1 MGESDS
7 SSMYKSRPDDELLA
21 AYIERGDQLAFQ
33 QLVNRH
39 KDRVY
44 GFIVGMVHDAELA
57 NDLFQD
63 TFLKVVDV
71 MHRRRGSYTSQGRFL
86 GWILMIARNV
96 VYDYK
101 RSRNKWK
108 DIASDDENYWDRLP
122 DDAKAPDEELY
133 LKERSQWLD
142 ACIESLPPSQ
152 REVVLLRQDGG
163 LTFREIAEITD
174 VSINTALGRMRY
186 ALINLRAMIERQS
199 QRYAPR
205 VDQLENGQLPAKTY
219 V

>member
-1 MGESDS
+1 
-7 SSMYKSRPDDELLA
+7 MYKSRSDDELLA
-21 AYIERGDQLAFQ
+21 AYVERGDQRAFQ

-44 GFIVGMVHDAELA
+44 GFILGMVHDTELA

-71 MHRRRGSYTSQGRFL
+71 MHRRRGSYTPQGRFM
-86 GWILMIARNV
+86 GWVLMIARNV

-108 DIASDDENYWDRLP
+108 DIAGEDENYWDRLP

-142 ACIESLPPSQ
+142 ACIGALPPPQ
-152 REVVLLRQDGG
+152 REVVLLRQDAG

-186 ALINLRAMIERQS
+186 ALINLRAMITQQS
-199 QRYAPR
+199 QRYAPK
-205 VDQLENGQLPAKTY
+205 VDQLENGQLSAKAY

>member
-1 MGESDS
+1 
-7 SSMYKSRPDDELLA
+7 MYTSLPDDQLLS
-21 AYIERGDQLAFQ
+21 AYAERGDQRAFQ

-44 GFIVGMVHDAELA
+44 GFILGMVHDSELA

-63 TFLKVVDV
+63 TFLKVIDV
-71 MHRRRGSYTSQGRFL
+71 MHRRRGGYDPQGRFL
-86 GWILMIARNV
+86 GWVLMIARNV

-101 RSRNKWK
+101 RSRSKWK
-108 DIASDDENYWDRLP
+108 DIANDDEEYWDRIP
-122 DDAKAPDEELY
+122 DDAKSADEQLY

-152 REVVLLRQDGG
+152 REVVLLRQDAE
-163 LTFREIAEITD
+163 LTFREIAEITG

-186 ALINLRAMIERQS
+186 ALIHLRAMINRQS
-199 QRYAPR
+199 QRYAPEA
-205 VDQLENGQLPAKTY
+205 DQPGNGQSPKTTY

>member
-1 MGESDS
+1 MCDCSD
-7 SSMYKSRPDDELLA
+7 MYKSWPDDQLLS
-21 AYIERGDQLAFQ
+21 AYVEQGDQRAFQ

-44 GFIVGMVHDAELA
+44 GFILGMVYDAELA

-71 MHRRRGSYTSQGRFL
+71 MHRRRGNYTPQGRFL
-86 GWILMIARNV
+86 GWVLRIARNV
-96 VYDYK
+96 VYDHK

-108 DIASDDENYWDRLP
+108 DIADGDEEYWDRLP
-122 DDAKAPDEELY
+122 DNAKAPDEELY

-142 ACIESLPPSQ
+142 ACIKSLPPPQ
-152 REVVLLRQDGG
+152 REVVLLRQDAG
-163 LTFREIAEITD
+163 LTFREIAKVTD

-186 ALINLRAMIERQS
+186 ALINLRTMIERQS
-199 QRYAPR
+199 RRYAPKEE
-205 VDQLENGQLPAKTY
+205 QLENGQLSAKTNA
-219 V
+219 